1 MSDGAF
7 GMSGFYLET
16 TVRAGVAITT
26 LVINNG
32 ANVHLRRS
40 AGHDRPGARAAG
52 VSTMSGNY
60 AALVGSLGA
69 HEVRSA
75 PERRRPLTEA
85 QIWPAPSLRRAGGGR
100 GGERAAV
107 ALTDMES
114 LIDSHRHG

>member
-16 TVRAGVAITT
+16 VRAGVAITT
-26 LVINNG
+26 LVINKG

-75 PERRRPLTEA
+75 PERRRALTEA
-85 QIWPAPSLRRAGGGR
+85 QIWPAPSLRRAAA
-100 GGERAAV
+100 EEEAAV